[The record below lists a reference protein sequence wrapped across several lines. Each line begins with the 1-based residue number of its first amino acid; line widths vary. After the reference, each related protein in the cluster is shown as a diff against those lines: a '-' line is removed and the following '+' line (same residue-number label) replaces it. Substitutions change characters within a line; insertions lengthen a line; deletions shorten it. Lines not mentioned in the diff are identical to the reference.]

1 MEEIWKTIEDNPN
14 YEVSN
19 LGRVRSIDKYVK
31 TSGNSLAFRKGRIL
45 KPSPNQYGYIVVQL
59 WDKQKCVQRAV
70 HRCMAEAFLPIPKE
84 LVKYKG
90 TYYLQVNHKDENKQ
104 NNIIWVNEDGSI
116 DYDKSNLEWCS
127 AKYNTNYGTAIKRRS
142 EKQKNVPRP
151 CQYKKILIFKNGEI
165 IKTCDGAASAS
176 EFLGCKIAT
185 IYNHISNPKRHKTVK
200 GFVLKYAS

>member
-1 MEEIWKTIEDNPN
+1 MKEIWRKIEDNPN

-31 TSGNSLAFRKGRIL
+31 TSGDGLAFRKGRVL
-45 KPSPNQYGYIVVQL
+45 KPSPNQYGYILVQL

-70 HRCMAEAFLPIPKE
+70 HRCVAEAFLPIPKE
-84 LVKYKG
+84 LEKYKG

-104 NNIIWVNEDGSI
+104 NNCVD
-116 DYDKSNLEWCS
+116 NLEWCS

-151 CQYKKILIFKNGEI
+151 YQYKKILIFKNGEI

-176 EFLGCKIAT
+176 EFLGCKITT
-185 IYNHISNPKRHKTVK
+185 IYNHISNPQRHKTVK